1 VPGTCSIK
9 EKSDKKMAKKVRR
22 PRKRRVETVSTTAE
36 AAETTPSKSMTDQ
49 EVFESDYAYVLKDLR
64 WVFILAAIMF
74 ALLIALNLILT
85 R

>member
-1 VPGTCSIK
+1 
-9 EKSDKKMAKKVRR
+9 
-22 PRKRRVETVSTTAE
+22 
-36 AAETTPSKSMTDQ
+36 MTDQ

-85 R
+85 A